1 MALRYGAIH
10 DGARCL
16 HRRPAKLAVAKE
28 GNKLV
33 QARQHEGGGGR
44 KRSQP
49 LHCGGLG
56 GGGILA
62 RGRQGCVDLCHDGRI
77 SRLHLGCRLL
87 RLRLGVRLCALLL
100 RLGGDGRAL
109 RVPCSLGL
117 RFLDIRQG
125 LDVRRVLLEF
135 FQRGLELLLLGPVR
149 LVLGSLGGI
158 VDLHL
163 VLANESL
170 LLLQRCE
177 RDRWAL
183 RWLGLGCGCRGRGL
197 GRGCGSLGRR
207 RGSLGR
213 RSGFWRTSRGLGSR
227 LFEPRHRRAEGE
239 SHRARRSRS
248 ACRPCWE

>member
-28 GNKLV
+28 GDELV

-44 KRSQP
+44 KRGQP

-62 RGRQGCVDLCHDGRI
+62 RGRQGCVNLCHDGWI

-87 RLRLGVRLCALLL
+87 RLSLGLCLRALLL
-100 RLGGDGRAL
+100 RRLGGDGRAL
-109 RVPCSLGL
+109 RVPCRLGL
-117 RFLDIRQG
+117 RLLDVRQG
-125 LDVRRVLLEF
+125 LHIRRVLLEL
-135 FQRGLELLLLGPVR
+135 FQRGLELLLLSPVG
-149 LVLGSLGGI
+149 LILGSLGGI

-183 RWLGLGCGCRGRGL
+183 RWLGLGRGCRGRGL
-197 GRGCGSLGRR
+197 GRGCGSLSRR

-227 LFEPRHRRAEGE
+227 LFEPRHRRAGE
-239 SHRARRSRS
+239 
-248 ACRPCWE
+248 ETD